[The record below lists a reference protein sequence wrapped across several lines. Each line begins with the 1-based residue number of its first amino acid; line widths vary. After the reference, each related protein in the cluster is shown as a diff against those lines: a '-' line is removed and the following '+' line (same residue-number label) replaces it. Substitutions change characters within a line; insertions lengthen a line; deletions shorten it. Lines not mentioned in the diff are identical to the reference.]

1 MSPKPAE
8 VVFSPDVKNMD
19 DWARRTRM
27 SLTTADALGATYA
40 RAQPWFE
47 HLKQQLVV
55 EHKWREVQRDNRML
69 FTLENASIWSSTTGH
84 PAGPPLKLQLPVHAS
99 SFFSP
104 DRRVQWQM
112 VFHSDIFESVRK
124 ICPPIADI
132 LYLLQCLLPGMIT
145 LVFEEHMPGQGVY
158 RTTRGLPPDSWV
170 IKNERQLVRVVGI
183 DRFRDLRR
191 ACSDTALSYS
201 LQVIRQ

>member
-1 MSPKPAE
+1 MARPAE

-55 EHKWREVQRDNRML
+55 EHKWREVQRDSRML

-99 SFFSP
+99 SFF
-104 DRRVQWQM
+104 
-112 VFHSDIFESVRK
+112 SDIFESVRK

-145 LVFEEHMPGQGVY
+145 LVFEEHMPGQGIY

>member
-1 MSPKPAE
+1 MPPKPAE
-8 VVFSPDVKNMD
+8 AAFSPDVKNMD

-47 HLKQQLVV
+47 HLK
-55 EHKWREVQRDNRML
+55 HRML

-84 PAGPPLKLQLPVHAS
+84 PAGPPLKLQLPVHVS

-132 LYLLQCLLPGMIT
+132 LYLLQCLLPLELYIT
-145 LVFEEHMPGQGVY
+145 PLLFPRHLGLSGLLIWTVETLWGVL
-158 RTTRGLPPDSWV
+158 GAWGEQS
-170 IKNERQLVRVVGI
+170 
-183 DRFRDLRR
+183 
-191 ACSDTALSYS
+191 
-201 LQVIRQ
+201 